1 MPFRQTDSAQDLGDT
16 IRAVRVAAGLR
27 QADAAQLCGVS
38 IPFLN
43 ELERGKA
50 TARLDGVLKVCRGLG
65 IVIRLV
71 PPERL
76 PADAPR
82 SLKRG
87 RKPGAG
93 S

>member
-1 MPFRQTDSAQDLGDT
+1 MTPLRIDSAAALGHC
-16 IRAVRVAAGLR
+16 IRVVRVAAGLR

-38 IPFLN
+38 VPFLN

-65 IVIRLV
+65 IAVQLV
-71 PPERL
+71 PPGPL
-76 PADAPR
+76 PADAPH

-87 RKPGAG
+87 RKRSVAT
-93 S
+93 